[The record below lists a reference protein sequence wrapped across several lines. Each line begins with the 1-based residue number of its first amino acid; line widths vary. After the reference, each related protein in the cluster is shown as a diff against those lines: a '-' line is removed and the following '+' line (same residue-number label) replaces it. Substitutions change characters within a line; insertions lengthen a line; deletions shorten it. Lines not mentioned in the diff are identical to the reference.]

1 MAIRLPE
8 IFLLGSL
15 MVIAIAAD
23 LTLDRYWKTAL
34 PNIPIIQGNKGPS
47 TVPLCRRTN
56 LFLPPVT
63 TTTRVMDSQSQARM
77 FRLDFLRLLHSR
89 RSPEVPLIAESSD
102 PVENPLF
109 QTDVIPSTKALES
122 CPKEDIG
129 DLKEM
134 LKEENLHLHTED
146 AEQGRLPLL
155 ILSLKEGSEE
165 RRPAIVFMHGGNTN
179 KEWLRP
185 WLEAYASRGYVAI
198 GLDARYHG
206 ERAYNCK
213 TASIDALISS
223 WRNGKTM
230 PFVFDT
236 VWDLIKLAEYL
247 TKRDDIDPKRIGIT
261 GMSLGGMQAWF
272 AAAADTRYSVV
283 VPLISVQGF
292 RWAID
297 NDVSPVLKALFE
309 QARIDLGKS
318 VIDKEVVEKVW
329 NRIAPGLASKF
340 DSPYS
345 LPVIAPRPLYILNG
359 AKDPGAPL
367 GGLEVPLKRAEKAYK
382 DTGSPGNFKFKAED
396 GIGHEVTSSM
406 IKESSDWFDKFL
418 KQGDTTY
425 E

>member
-1 MAIRLPE
+1 
-8 IFLLGSL
+8 
-15 MVIAIAAD
+15 
-23 LTLDRYWKTAL
+23 
-34 PNIPIIQGNKGPS
+34 
-47 TVPLCRRTN
+47 
-56 LFLPPVT
+56 
-63 TTTRVMDSQSQARM
+63 MDSQAQV
-77 FRLDFLRLLHSR
+77 FRSEFLCVLLSR
-89 RSPEVPLIAESSD
+89 RSPEVPLMVDYSN

-109 QTDVIPSTKALES
+109 QSDVPSTEAIES

-155 ILSLKEGSEE
+155 ILSLKKSSEE
-165 RRPAIVFMHGGNTN
+165 RRPAIVFMHGTNTN

-198 GLDARYHG
+198 GLDSRYHG
-206 ERAYNCK
+206 ERAYICK
-213 TASIDALISS
+213 TAYNDALISS
-223 WRNGKTM
+223 WKNGNTM
-230 PFVFDT
+230 PFIFDT

-247 TKRDDIDPKRIGIT
+247 IKRDDIDPKRIGIT
-261 GMSLGGMQAWF
+261 GISLGGMHAWF
-272 AAAADTRYSVV
+272 AAAADTRYSVA
-283 VPLISVQGF
+283 VPLIGVQGF

-297 NDVSPVLKALFE
+297 NDEWEARVNSIKPLFE
-309 QARIDLGKS
+309 EARIDLGKS
-318 VIDKEVVEKVW
+318 VIDKEVVDKVW

-359 AKDPGAPL
+359 AKDPRCPL

-382 DTGSPGNFKFKAED
+382 DTGSPGNVKFKAED
-396 GIGHEVTSSM
+396 GVGHEVTSFM

-418 KQGDTTY
+418 K
-425 E
+425 